1 MMAKG
6 EHILGVFFRT
16 MQIEMERTALIIN
29 RAENTLTAD
38 MSSET
43 PF

>member
-1 MMAKG
+1 MAKG
-6 EHILGVFFRT
+6 EHILGGCSRT
-16 MQIEMERTALIIN
+16 TQIEIEHTALIIH
-29 RAENTLTAD
+29 REENTLTAD

>member
-1 MMAKG
+1 MVKG
-6 EHILGVFFRT
+6 EHILGGCSKT
-16 MQIEMERTALIIN
+16 TQIEIEHTALIIN

-38 MSSET
+38 TSNET